1 MFSDLQTTDDDA
13 VACTDESFVK
23 DVGSIVVKLWR
34 VKVLGISANAAVYNA
49 TPTSII
55 DERAKKGSIS
65 HQTAYVVSVI
75 SERADTNLLVPCSFA
90 PDISAPVTKKI
101 RTEFIDPQAT
111 PFVEFRFNY
120 RSKMLLEMNDIIEV
134 SSSYVRHPPSLSY
147 PKAMCFLTQ

>member
-34 VKVLGISANAAVYNA
+34 VKVLSISADTEVYNA
-49 TPTSII
+49 KPTSII

-75 SERADTNLLVPCSFA
+75 
-90 PDISAPVTKKI
+90 
-101 RTEFIDPQAT
+101 
-111 PFVEFRFNY
+111 
-120 RSKMLLEMNDIIEV
+120 
-134 SSSYVRHPPSLSY
+134 
-147 PKAMCFLTQ
+147 